1 MIKEGFKE
9 GITKSMEI
17 TVEDRMTA
25 ASMSSGALE
34 VFATPMMISYME
46 TVSFN
51 CAQEWLEEGWS
62 TVGVAVNIT
71 HDAPTPVGRKVRFDC
86 KLEQIDRRKL
96 TFSVVATSDNGTVI
110 GKGMHDRFI
119 IEVDKFMNKMAD
131 AYKA

>member
-1 MIKEGFKE
+1 MIKEGLKE

-17 TVEDRMTA
+17 TVADHMTA

-51 CAQEWLEEGWS
+51 CAQEHLEEGWS

-71 HDAPTPVGRKVRFDC
+71 HDAATPVGRKVRFDC
-86 KLEQIDRRKL
+86 KLEHIDRRKL
-96 TFSVVATSDNGTVI
+96 YFSVVATSDNGTVI
-110 GKGMHDRFI
+110 GKGKHERFI
-119 IEVDKFMNKMAD
+119 VEVDKFMNKMYD
-131 AYKA
+131 AYKD

>member
-51 CAQEWLEEGWS
+51 CAQEWLEEGWT

-71 HDAPTPVGRKVRFDC
+71 HDAATPVGRKVRFDC
-86 KLEQIDRRKL
+86 KLEAIDRRKL
-96 TFSVVATSDNGTVI
+96 TFSVIATSDNGTVI

-119 IEVDKFMNKMAD
+119 VESEKFMTKMYN
-131 AYKA
+131 AYKD

>member
-1 MIKEGFKE
+1 MIKEGLKE

-46 TVSFN
+46 TVAFN
-51 CAQEWLEEGWS
+51 CAQEYLEEGWS

-71 HDAPTPVGRKVRFDC
+71 HDAATPVGRKVRFDC
-86 KLEQIDRRKL
+86 HLDQIDRRKL
-96 TFSVVATSDNGTVI
+96 YFTVTATSDNGTVI
-110 GKGMHDRFI
+110 GKGKHERFI
-119 IEVDKFMNKMAD
+119 VDVDKFMNKMFD
-131 AYKA
+131 AYKD

>member
-1 MIKEGFKE
+1 MIKEGLKE

-17 TVEDRMTA
+17 TVAEHMTA

-51 CAQEWLEEGWS
+51 CAQEQLEEGFT

-71 HDAPTPVGRKVRFDC
+71 HDAATPIGRKVRFDC
-86 KLEQIDRRKL
+86 KLEHIDRRKL
-96 TFSVVATSDNGTVI
+96 TFSVIATSDNGTVI

-119 IEVDKFMNKMAD
+119 VETEKFMNKMFD
-131 AYKA
+131 AYKD